1 MKCPECKTDNPDHR
15 KFCRECGEK
24 LLLLCPQ
31 CNTENIPGDKFCG
44 ECGHNLTKPSEALTK
59 ELSFDEKLDKIQR
72 YLPQGLTE
80 KILAQRNRI
89 EGERKQVT
97 VMFCD
102 MEGFTQ
108 LSDKLGPE
116 DAYNIMDQVYEILI
130 HKVHD
135 YEGTVN
141 EMTGDGIMAL
151 FGAPVAL
158 EDAPQRAIRSSLSI
172 HREIAKFNDRMK
184 QEKENILQLR
194 MRIGIHSG
202 PVIVGTLGN
211 DLRVEFKAVGDTV
224 NLASRTEGLAEPG
237 TTYITEDTFKLAEG
251 FFRFEALGE
260 RKIKGKEKPVQIY
273 RAIAPSTRR
282 TQFDISAERGLT
294 PFVGRDRELE
304 LLLEGFERAKTGRGQ
319 AYSIMA
325 EAGLGKSRLLYEF
338 RKAVT
343 HENVTFLEGKCLSYG
358 KNVAYHPVID
368 TLRANFNIKEGDAD
382 LEIKEK
388 VIDGLKI
395 LGIDEVSSLHLILEL
410 LSVKDSGIDKI
421 SMSPETKKGRTIE
434 AVKRITLKGS
444 EIKPLIIAT
453 ENLHWIDKSSEEYLQ
468 YLMHSISGARMFL
481 IFTYRP
487 EYVYTW
493 GAKSYHSQVNLNRLS
508 NRESLAMASHLLGN
522 ESLEKELEELILEKT
537 EGVPF
542 FIEEFIKSLKDLQ
555 IIEKKGYTYRISKDV
570 RAVSIPAK
578 IQDVIMARVDSLPE
592 DAKEM
597 VQTVS
602 VAGREFNHELI
613 KRVVDLPEKH
623 LLSHLSVLKD
633 SELLYERGIYPQS
646 TYIFK
651 HALTQEVVYN
661 GLLLKRRE
669 EIHKKIG
676 SSIEQIYAD
685 KLEEFYEILAY
696 HYSKCDSLEK
706 ACQYLR
712 LSGEK
717 ASRSYSNWEAFQF
730 YKQAIN
736 LLKKLSETDG
746 NRKEQL
752 HIYRLISDCLYPL
765 GYPEDSLQILQEGE
779 KLSEESGDE
788 PGLANFHRNIG
799 MYFGTKGKLVQ
810 AVEYQKKSLQDA
822 KKIKDFKLTM
832 QVTTELCISYARAG
846 NHYKV
851 TNVASGVI
859 DHLEGMKGKPE
870 LFQTVVVNYSRLCSI
885 YGLSLGLLGDL
896 KKGIIYCEKGIAAG
910 DKIGDIFNLAVCEFH
925 HGNLYVY
932 MGDPQL
938 AIKHYEKSIKYH
950 EESKSIGFSA
960 MAWSLLG
967 YAHYLLGDALSA
979 QTHAEKSLKLQRES
993 GIEFFN
999 SLLHWVLSQIE
1010 LDFGNNR
1017 SARNHA
1023 EAALKLSR
1031 ECSERHFE
1039 GLALVSL
1046 GRIYSNAD
1054 PPQYDKA
1061 TDQILKG
1068 IEIFE
1073 ELKYKPFFAQGYF
1086 YLGELHTNSGRKE
1099 KALENLKKAEGM
1111 FQEMEMDYWLARTQK
1126 VLARI

>member
-1 MKCPECKTDNPDHR
+1 MKCPECQTDNSDHR
-15 KFCRECGEK
+15 KFCRECGAK
-24 LLLLCPQ
+24 LSLLCSL
-31 CNTENIPGDKFCG
+31 CGVENLPGDKFCG
-44 ECGHNLTKPSEALTK
+44 ECGHNLILPPETLPE
-59 ELSFDEKLDKIQR
+59 ELSFDEKLEKIQR
-72 YLPQGLTE
+72 YLPKGLSE
-80 KILAQRNRI
+80 KILAQRDRI

-102 MEGFTQ
+102 IESFTQ
-108 LSDKLGPE
+108 ISEKLGPE
-116 DAYNIMDQVYEILI
+116 DAYTIMDKVYEILI

-151 FGAPVAL
+151 FGAPIAL

-184 QEKENILQLR
+184 QEKENILPLR

-202 PVIVGTLGN
+202 PVVVGTLGN

-260 RKIKGKEKPVQIY
+260 RKIKGKEEPVQIY

-282 TQFDISAERGLT
+282 TRFDISAERGLT
-294 PFVGRDRELE
+294 SFVGRDRELK

-338 RKAVT
+338 RKAAT
-343 HENVTFLEGKCLSYG
+343 HENVTFLEGKCLSYS
-358 KNVAYHPVID
+358 KNIAYHPVKD
-368 TLRANFNIKEGDAD
+368 TLKANFNIKEGDAD
-382 LEIKEK
+382 VEIKQK
-388 VIDGLKI
+388 VINGLKI
-395 LGIDEVSSLHLILEL
+395 LGIDEVSSLPSILEL

-421 SMSPETKKGRTIE
+421 SMIPETKKGRIIE
-434 AVKRITLKGS
+434 AVKRIALKGS
-444 EIKPLIIAT
+444 EIKPLILAT
-453 ENLHWIDKSSEEYLQ
+453 EDLHWIDKSSEEYLQ
-468 YLMHSISGARMFL
+468 DLMNSISGARIFL

-487 EYVYTW
+487 EFVHPW

-508 NRESLAMASHLLGN
+508 NGESLAMASHLLDT
-522 ESLEKELEELILEKT
+522 EALEKELEELILEKT

-570 RAVSIPAK
+570 QAVSIPAK

-592 DAKEM
+592 GAKQI
-597 VQTVS
+597 VQTAS
-602 VAGREFNHELI
+602 VVGREFNHELI
-613 KRVVDLPEKH
+613 KRVVDYPEKH

-633 SELLYERGIYPQS
+633 SELLYEQGIYPQS

-651 HALTQEVVYN
+651 HALTQEVVYDS
-661 GLLLKRRE
+661 LLLKRRE
-669 EIHKKIG
+669 EIHEKIG
-676 SSIEQIYAD
+676 LSIEQIYAE

-696 HYSKCDSLEK
+696 HYSKCGRYEK

-717 ASRSYSNWEAFQF
+717 ASRSYSNWEALQF
-730 YKQAIN
+730 YKQAIK
-736 LLKKLSETDG
+736 LLKKLPDTDE

-752 HIYRLISDCLYPL
+752 HVYRLISDCLYPL

-779 KLSEESGDE
+779 KLSVESGDE
-788 PGLANFHRNIG
+788 WSLVNFHRNIG
-799 MYFGTKGKLVQ
+799 WYFGLKGKSLQ
-810 AVEYQKKSLQDA
+810 AIEYQEKSLQDA

-846 NHYKV
+846 NHCKV
-851 TNVASGVI
+851 TDVASGVI

-870 LFQTVVVNYSRLCSI
+870 LFQKVAVNYSRLCSI
-885 YGLSLGLLGDL
+885 YGLGLGLLGNF
-896 KKGIIYCEKGIAAG
+896 KKGKIYCEKAIVSGH
-910 DKIGDIFNLAVCEFH
+910 KIGDIFNLGACEFH
-925 HGNLYVY
+925 YGNLYGF
-932 MGDPQL
+932 MGECKL
-938 AIKHYEKSIKYH
+938 AIEHYEKSIKYW
-950 EESKSIGFSA
+950 EESKAVGFA
-960 MAWSLLG
+960 ATTWSLLG
-967 YAHYLLGDALSA
+967 YTYYLLGDAVSA
-979 QTHAEKSLKLQRES
+979 QTYAEKGLKLKRES
-993 GIEFFN
+993 GIESFT

-1010 LDFGNNR
+1010 LDIGNNR
-1017 SARNHA
+1017 DAKSHA
-1023 EAALKLSR
+1023 ETALKLSR
-1031 ECSERHFE
+1031 KHNERHFE

-1046 GRIYSNAD
+1046 GRIYGNSD
-1054 PPQYDKA
+1054 PPQYDDAK
-1061 TDQILKG
+1061 DYILKG

-1073 ELKYKPFFAQGYF
+1073 EMKYKPFFSQGYF
-1086 YLGELHTNSGRKE
+1086 YLGELYANSGRKE
-1099 KALENLKKAEGM
+1099 KASENLAKAESM
-1111 FQEMEMDYWLARTQK
+1111 FLEMGMDYWLAKTRE
-1126 VLARI
+1126 VMGGL